1 MFQCA
6 RRVTQI
12 ATNPHA
18 GSKRDKSV
26 NVPPATSKPPL
37 AGVTQAEYFR
47 RLSSC
52 FIEPCAQVGESLSDG
67 SHLMAASSHRGTSL
81 PEG

>member
-1 MFQCA
+1 MA
-6 RRVTQI
+6 V
-12 ATNPHA
+12 AVNPHA

-52 FIEPCAQVGESLSDG
+52 FIEPCAQKKE
-67 SHLMAASSHRGTSL
+67 MAASSHRGTSL